1 MLKRRKTE
9 TDIDLKAERPFLTVF
24 PVVLLWAGFAGVFI
38 GCGAIKPSLT
48 ELSETNP
55 AFLIAKQDSLLAAE
69 KNNPE
74 LLSALTTAHV
84 NLAEEARSEGNY
96 GKAQSE
102 FEAVLKLDPKDNRAR
117 YGIAM
122 LKGRRL
128 FKKGSRNALWDAI
141 EQFGKASMYRPA
153 QGEPYYW
160 MAKAYEKK
168 DDQDFELILEAYD
181 KALAL
186 ELPEELR
193 NDAEQSRAEI
203 AKRKKTFENF
213 WK

>member
-1 MLKRRKTE
+1 MLRRKRA
-9 TDIDLKAERPFLTVF
+9 KYRFPTV
-24 PVVLLWAGFAGVFI
+24 PLIVLLGTGLAGVFI
-38 GCGAIKPSLT
+38 GCGVIKPSLT
-48 ELSETNP
+48 ELSETDP
-55 AFLIAKQDSLLAAE
+55 AFLAAKQDSLLVAE

-74 LLSALTTAHV
+74 LVSALTTAHV
-84 NLAEEARSEGNY
+84 NLARKAQSTGDY

-102 FEAVLKLDPKDNRAR
+102 FEAALKLDSKDNRAR

-141 EQFGKASMYRPA
+141 EQFGKASMYDPTR
-153 QGEPYYW
+153 GEPYYW

-168 DDQDFELILEAYD
+168 DDQDFELILETYD

-186 ELPEELR
+186 ELPEKLKG
-193 NDAEQSRAEI
+193 DAEKSRAEV
-203 AKRKKTFENF
+203 AKRKETFENF